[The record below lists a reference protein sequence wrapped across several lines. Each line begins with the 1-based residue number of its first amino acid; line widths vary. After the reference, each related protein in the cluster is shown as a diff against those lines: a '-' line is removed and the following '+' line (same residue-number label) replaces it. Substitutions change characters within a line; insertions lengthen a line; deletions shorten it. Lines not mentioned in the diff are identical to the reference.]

1 MAGRLLSGYEIAER
15 RGLAFLVREYQQVLM
30 RKFKETKRESM
41 VSSESVPS
49 TGEDVDLEC
58 RYEAMP
64 LSPLLLSNTSGIAYA
79 TLCANS
85 QKGKQTRSRL
95 DDLLKKLGQDME
107 NIDPG
112 CTSEDIT
119 LSAHEVVLGA
129 SYLHLRETGAFKKVT
144 DTKNRLRKKTTVE
157 ESGVADANAEMF
169 RILLTFAL
177 ASWVEQTERW
187 YAMPSNPERN
197 LPMVCNMTPL
207 TIRTMGLMVNHEHGV
222 SSRSMFTHVC
232 AICGRL
238 LYSRTDN
245 SHLPREVGVAGL
257 ACQ

>member
-1 MAGRLLSGYEIAER
+1 
-15 RGLAFLVREYQQVLM
+15 
-30 RKFKETKRESM
+30 
-41 VSSESVPS
+41 
-49 TGEDVDLEC
+49 
-58 RYEAMP
+58 
-64 LSPLLLSNTSGIAYA
+64 
-79 TLCANS
+79 
-85 QKGKQTRSRL
+85 
-95 DDLLKKLGQDME
+95 ME
-107 NIDPG
+107 NTDPG
-112 CTSEDIT
+112 CTSVDTT

-129 SYLHLRETGAFKKVT
+129 SYLHLRETGAFKRVT

-157 ESGVADANAEMF
+157 ESTVAEANAEML

-187 YAMPSNPERN
+187 YAMPANPERN

-257 ACQ
+257 ACQLRGRKTEFYALPPFLLLWSKEALGRHLRSCLYFDLSLIHI